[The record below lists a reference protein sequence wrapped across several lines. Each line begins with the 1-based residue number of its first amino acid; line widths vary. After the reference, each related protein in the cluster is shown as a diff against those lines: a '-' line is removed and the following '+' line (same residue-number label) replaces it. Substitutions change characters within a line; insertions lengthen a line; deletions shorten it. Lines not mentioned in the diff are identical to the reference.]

1 MFGRC
6 SIHENDD
13 SEKTVAIEKKLKNGC
28 FDKNSKM
35 DKREIIMDSLKQTNE
50 FINGMANW

>member
-6 SIHENDD
+6 NIHENDD
-13 SEKTVAIEKKLKNGC
+13 GGKAVAIEKKFKNGC
-28 FDKNSKM
+28 LDKSM
-35 DKREIIMDSLKQTNE
+35 DKREIVMDSFKQTNE